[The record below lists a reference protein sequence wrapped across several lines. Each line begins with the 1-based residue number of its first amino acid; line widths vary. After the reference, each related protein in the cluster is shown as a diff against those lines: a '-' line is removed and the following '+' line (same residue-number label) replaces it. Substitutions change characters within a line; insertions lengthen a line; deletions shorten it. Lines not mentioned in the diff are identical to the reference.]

1 MYPFSLVKK
10 FLKDRSGNLSLVTAF
25 VLPMLVML
33 GGFAVD
39 FNAGMTAKRELQA
52 AADAASL
59 AVSTAYTN
67 GEINQT
73 NLEAI
78 AQRYFKANAEK
89 SGVDVSTL
97 QFTVGVSGTAPKI
110 VTMDVKA
117 KYPVML
123 GGIYGRT
130 LIDVA
135 AKTTSTIGAK
145 TYYQVGFLLD
155 VSGSMAIGATTT
167 DIAKLVTA
175 VGCQFACHDPYN
187 YNGGD
192 KAAVAKA
199 KGIKLK
205 FDYVQS
211 ALNIFVDKLRPAALE
226 NPNYYKMGIFTFG
239 TTFQTYQPLT
249 TNMNDFDASAASVY
263 LEPMINFSCLTHNG
277 FTNVSNAFTSIKPE
291 LTNVGDGTEA
301 SKRKTYVVIITD
313 GVQDTISSCGRQYSA
328 AYSAACNSLKA
339 AGINVIT
346 VQTGYPQMN
355 DGTYNGYVK
364 PLLPTIETTLRACAS
379 NGDSYIHADDGPA
392 IEAAIRKAFAT
403 IFGDIRINS

>member
-1 MYPFSLVKK
+1 M
-10 FLKDRSGNLSLVTAF
+10 VTAF
-25 VLPMLVML
+25 VIPTLALL
-33 GGFAVD
+33 GSLAVD
-39 FNAGMTAKRELQA
+39 FSAGMTARRELQA

-78 AQRYFKANAEK
+78 AKRYFLANAQK
-89 SGVDVSTL
+89 SGVNTDSL
-97 QFTVGVSGTAPKI
+97 KFTVGVSGTSPKI

-117 KYPVML
+117 TYPIML
-123 GGIYGRT
+123 SGLYGKGNWE
-130 LIDVA
+130 VS

-155 VSGSMAIGATTT
+155 VSGSMAIGATTK
-167 DIAKLVTA
+167 DIADLVTA
-175 VGCQFACHDPYN
+175 VKCQFACHDPGN

-192 KAAVAKA
+192 KAAVAKS

-263 LEPMINFSCLTHNG
+263 LEPMIPFSCTTHNG
-277 FTNVSNAFTSIKPE
+277 FTNVSDAFTNIKP
-291 LTNVGDGTEA
+291 LMTNVGDGTAA

-313 GVQDTISSCGRQYSA
+313 GVQDLISNCGRRYSA
-328 AYSAACNSLKA
+328 AYATACSTLKA

-355 DGTYNGYVK
+355 DGTYNNYVK